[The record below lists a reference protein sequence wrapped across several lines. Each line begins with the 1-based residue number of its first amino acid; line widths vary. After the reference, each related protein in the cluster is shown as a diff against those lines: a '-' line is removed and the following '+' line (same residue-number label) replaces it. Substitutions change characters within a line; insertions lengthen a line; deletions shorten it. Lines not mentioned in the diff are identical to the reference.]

1 MSEVTHTIKVVA
13 RRTGLSPHVIRVWE
27 RRYGAVRPERTGT
40 NRRLYTEAEVNRLTM
55 LGQATAAGHS
65 ISSIAGLP
73 DDELEKLVSPART
86 AVVLPIGGTPEL
98 SPETLVE
105 RCMAASR
112 ALDSEELLRV
122 LQSGNLQLGTQG
134 LLQRVIAPF
143 SQELGILWRNGEISA
158 AHEHFATGVIRTFLS
173 KWVTQFAAQRSAPGL
188 VVSTLSGQLH
198 ELGALLVYAA
208 ATNIGW
214 RVTYLGASL
223 PAAEIAGAA
232 LQNGAR
238 AIALSLVY
246 PEDDPGIRGELH
258 RLRELVGADLPILV
272 GGRAAHAYRSAV
284 HDIGAVLMT
293 DLNDL
298 CSTLD
303 GLRTQLPRQAV

>member
-13 RRTGLSPHVIRVWE
+13 RRTGLSPHVIRIWE
-27 RRYGAVRPERTGT
+27 KRYGAVRPERTGT
-40 NRRLYTEAEVNRLTM
+40 NRRLYSEAEVNRLT
-55 LGQATAAGHS
+55 LLRQATALGHS

-73 DDELEKLVSPART
+73 NEELEKLISPAT
-86 AVVLPIGGTPEL
+86 SAVVVPMGGQSDP
-98 SPETLVE
+98 SPENMVE
-105 RCMAASR
+105 RCLAASR

-134 LLQRVIAPF
+134 LLQKVIAPF

-173 KWVTQFAAQRSAPGL
+173 KWVTQFAAQRSAPVL

-223 PAAEIAGAA
+223 PATEIAGAA

-246 PEDDPGIRGELH
+246 PEDDPGIRGELQ
-258 RLRELVGADLPILV
+258 RLRELVGSDLPILV
-272 GGRAAHAYRSAV
+272 GGRAANAYRSAV
-284 HDIGAVLMT
+284 HEIGAALMT
-293 DLNDL
+293 DLNHL
-298 CSTLD
+298 CAALD
-303 GLRTQLPRQAV
+303 GLRSPLPKQAV